1 MGSFVY
7 PSEMEYA
14 EKSGIGWYRSKEPIP
29 IKHPFVGGGYISN
42 KKWPL
47 IEECTASIIQY
58 KEQSVHLPVCESVC
72 TFLTLLQTKNLWEEL
87 DDQKNEILDR
97 Y

>member
-1 MGSFVY
+1 MGEFVFIEEEKY
-7 PSEMEYA
+7 S

-47 IEECTASIIQY
+47 IEESTM
-58 KEQSVHLPVCESVC
+58 
-72 TFLTLLQTKNLWEEL
+72 
-87 DDQKNEILDR
+87 
-97 Y
+97 

>member
-29 IKHPFVGGGYISN
+29 LKNPFVGGGYISN

-47 IEECTASIIQY
+47 IEECIMYSI
-58 KEQSVHLPVCESVC
+58 
-72 TFLTLLQTKNLWEEL
+72 
-87 DDQKNEILDR
+87 
-97 Y
+97 

>member
-1 MGSFVY
+1 MCHPRFSFMLQGTHARMGEFVFIEEEKY
-7 PSEMEYA
+7 S

-47 IEECTASIIQY
+47 IEESTM
-58 KEQSVHLPVCESVC
+58 
-72 TFLTLLQTKNLWEEL
+72 
-87 DDQKNEILDR
+87 
-97 Y
+97 

>member
-1 MGSFVY
+1 MGEFVFIEEEQY
-7 PSEMEYA
+7 S
-14 EKSGIGWYRSKEPIP
+14 EKSGIGMYRSKEPIP

-47 IEECTASIIQY
+47 IEECTTSIIQY

-72 TFLTLLQTKNLWEEL
+72 SFLTLLQTKNLWEEL
-87 DDQKNEILDR
+87 GDQNNEILDR